1 MIEPALEHEAIA
13 ALDRALRQTDPL
25 SRMVMIERA
34 LRLHRRAVEAAEN
47 NSAAESRPAD
57 GARRAPH

>member
-1 MIEPALEHEAIA
+1 MTEPALEHQAIA

-25 SRMVMIERA
+25 SRMMMIERA

-47 NSAAESRPAD
+47 DSAAESRPDD